1 MNSGPYVFSI
11 SCRINHNKEDLIIH
25 FATPRKRQ
33 CIGST
38 TAKHHQ
44 DNGLF
49 LSDLAYF
56 QNQVVESGLLH
67 LLRRLGTGLFGN
79 SSFNCIFEGFGNDGD
94 DENNGSHLE

>member
-1 MNSGPYVFSI
+1 MSI
-11 SCRINHNKEDLIIH
+11 YMLDDNQLKYQKTTKSSTVKFENPSLPIAIFGGIRPISEDLIIH

-49 LSDLAYF
+49 LSDLAYL
-56 QNQVVESGLLH
+56 QNQDAGKFLNCD
-67 LLRRLGTGLFGN
+67 LFKRY
-79 SSFNCIFEGFGNDGD
+79 
-94 DENNGSHLE
+94 

>member
-1 MNSGPYVFSI
+1 MHVFYVI
-11 SCRINHNKEDLIIH
+11 LRY
-25 FATPRKRQ
+25 
-33 CIGST
+33 ST
-38 TAKHHQ
+38 HKSMSKQLSYHQ